1 MSLLRKK
8 KTTPYT
14 LWITLLV
21 AGLGFGIKALILHP
35 IYIQLATNVS
45 HINAWYTEILYLLID
60 GGLMDLAVIAL
71 CYPAAVYAVW
81 RNGLKGSKKVI
92 LSFTLLTAGKY
103 VANYVMDILTYSGLP
118 RFKEFLTDIPLILL
132 MMILELLPYGLA
144 VAAVALAKSRHDRK
158 AELAAYRAELTKTE
172 QPAPV
177 LPFTTLVSFK
187 NPLQL
192 ASFVGASAIFLTRE
206 ISYHVYE
213 LTLLNN
219 FGSTDG
225 WADMLVTLL
234 ADVAV
239 GILLYFAAI
248 LLLPRFHSREAVTD

>member
-1 MSLLRKK
+1 MSFLRK

-14 LWITLLV
+14 LWLTLMV
-21 AGLGFGIKALILHP
+21 AGFAFAIKSLILHP
-35 IYIQLATNVS
+35 IYIQLATNVA
-45 HINAWYTEILYLLID
+45 HANAWYVGLLYLLID
-60 GGLMDLAVIAL
+60 GGLIDLAVIAC

-92 LSFTLLTAGKY
+92 LAFTLLTAGKF
-103 VANYVMDILTYSGLP
+103 VANYVMDVLTYSGLP
-118 RFKEFLTDIPLILL
+118 TLNEFLTDIPLVLL
-132 MMILELLPYGLA
+132 MLVLELVPYGLT
-144 VAAVALAKSRHDRK
+144 VATVALAKSRHDRK
-158 AELAAYRAELTKTE
+158 AEVAAYRAELTKTE

-234 ADVAV
+234 ADVTV
-239 GILLYFAAI
+239 GILLYFASI